1 MWVVGVE
8 GKGES
13 YSMPKCAWPEGN
25 WIGGC
30 SGGQVLCG
38 RVPVCEVGGGGG
50 RVVNGRAGNCIT
62 LLETSNWIIGLSLT
76 QTSSSFCS
84 VSSLSHA
91 AGASSIEL
99 TGCGTY
105 LCASVH
111 SVLVGRGRD
120 GGMTHSGEPPRHR
133 PCAEGRKEGDKV
145 MKRLLLQLCAHTDTP
160 A

>member
-1 MWVVGVE
+1 MDH
-8 GKGES
+8 
-13 YSMPKCAWPEGN
+13 
-25 WIGGC
+25 
-30 SGGQVLCG
+30 
-38 RVPVCEVGGGGG
+38 R
-50 RVVNGRAGNCIT
+50 
-62 LLETSNWIIGLSLT
+62 IIFNPNKFK
-76 QTSSSFCS
+76 FCS

-145 MKRLLLQLCAHTDTP
+145 MKRFSYNCVHTQTHLPEVQSQDCRKYHFPCNSLQQITVLFTAGKGGGPCSLKFSQLWL
-160 A
+160 